1 MVNWCGW
8 GNESESYTLEN
19 HPFFLPFLEMKFKVK
34 LSHRPPPEK
43 PPQKIPASALK
54 SGTRKTLISIV
65 GDDNFSEDGYL
76 RLTHSRGK
84 SYKDLVLLR
93 DGHAGKIVDAVLFP
107 KEEGEILKILGMASK
122 EFIEIIPFGGGTTVL
137 GGVTPTKNPSLC
149 VDMMHFKTLDLDEI
163 SHTATLGAGLRGPE
177 IEERLERKGFTL
189 GHFPQSFEFSTLGGW
204 VATRS
209 AGQASTKYGKIEDMV
224 LGLRMVTP
232 KGIIRVLPHPASST
246 GPGLKNLYVGSEG
259 IFGIITSA
267 TLRVKSIPKL
277 RDYEGF
283 FFKTFHEGIRAIRT
297 FMQNGIAPAV
307 VRLSD
312 AEETAVSL
320 ALSQKEGITKEGLG
334 SWFLQKSGFRCLL
347 ILGMEG
353 NREEVIHESEVSR
366 HAIKEFH
373 GLGVGKSAGEA
384 WMRERFRH
392 PYLRDTLLDR
402 GVMIDTLETVTS
414 WNNLEELHRK
424 TKEAI
429 EKTIGKRNVRSI
441 VMAHIS
447 HVYETGA
454 CLYFTFMAPQTK
466 DKISQWEDVKSIA
479 TRTILE
485 SGGALSHHH
494 GVGADHAP
502 FFIAEHGKEGAEAV
516 RRTKMLLDPSGILN
530 PGKVLVRTRA
540 RKAKGN

>member
-1 MVNWCGW
+1 V
-8 GNESESYTLEN
+8 
-19 HPFFLPFLEMKFKVK
+19 
-34 LSHRPPPEK
+34 
-43 PPQKIPASALK
+43 
-54 SGTRKTLISIV
+54 
-65 GDDNFSEDGYL
+65 
-76 RLTHSRGK
+76 
-84 SYKDLVLLR
+84 
-93 DGHAGKIVDAVLFP
+93 
-107 KEEGEILKILGMASK
+107 ASK

-137 GGVTPTKNPSLC
+137 GGITPTKNPSLS
-149 VDMMHFKTLDLDEI
+149 VDMMHFKTIDLDEI
-163 SHTATLGAGLRGPE
+163 SHTANLGAGLRGPE
-177 IEERLERKGFTL
+177 IEEKLEKNGFTL

-246 GPGLKNLYVGSEG
+246 GPGLKNLYIGSEG

-267 TLRVKSIPKL
+267 TLQVKSIPRVREYK
-277 RDYEGF
+277 GF

-312 AEETAVSL
+312 VEETAVSL
-320 ALSQKEGITKEGLG
+320 ALSQKKGITKEGLG
-334 SWFLQKSGFRCLL
+334 SWVLQKSGFRCLL

-353 NREEVIHESEVSR
+353 SREEVAYESEVSR
-366 HAIKEFH
+366 YVIKEFH

-384 WMRERFRH
+384 WKKERFRH
-392 PYLRDTLLDR
+392 PYLRDALLER

-429 EKTIGKRNVRSI
+429 EKTIGKRGIRSI

-454 CLYFTFMAPQTK
+454 CLYFTFMAPQAK
-466 DKISQWEDVKSIA
+466 DKISQWEDVKSVA

-494 GVGADHAP
+494 GIGIDHAL
-502 FFIAEHGKEGAEAV
+502 FFIAEHGKEGVEAV
-516 RRTKMLLDPSGILN
+516 RRTKMLFDPSGILN
-530 PGKVLVRTRA
+530 PGKVLVKTRA
-540 RKAKGN
+540 RKTKGN